1 MIRWTGLALWELEFP
16 FPGSLMSTFLA
27 GFLAADHLPEDGE
40 GCEQADAL
48 VDFIAH
54 DLARYLHVYTYEYIH
69 ICIHIYM
76 FYFIYVYIYIY
87 VHR

>member
-1 MIRWTGLALWELEFP
+1 MLLPTVGHLDYPLSAVRDAKCIA
-16 FPGSLMSTFLA
+16 LA

-54 DLARYLHVYTYEYIH
+54 DLARYT
-69 ICIHIYM
+69 
-76 FYFIYVYIYIY
+76 
-87 VHR
+87 RP